1 MPRFFLHM
9 CNGNGFVEDDEG
21 IEVANAATARQKA
34 IEGLRDVTASE
45 LRSGELNMASFIEIE
60 DEDHQLVATVNF
72 LEAVQ
77 VETRHGKRPGRWAAE
92 AAGEI

>member
-1 MPRFFLHM
+1 MPRFFLHI
-9 CNGNGFVEDDEG
+9 CNGNGFIEDEEGVEAPD
-21 IEVANAATARQKA
+21 AATARQKA

-45 LRSGELNMASFIEIE
+45 LRSGQLNMASFIEIE

-77 VETRHGKRPGRWAAE
+77 VETRHGKRPGR
-92 AAGEI
+92 